1 METCFSRGRLGFA
14 LGILYFLTLAR
25 VRVGFE
31 LGFPLGFPAKLPE
44 SRWQKMLRANC
55 EPHPANTGQVV
66 PSPVALGLQGLAR
79 HIQELCHIHVED
91 GGAAGALVMSLFL

>member
-25 VRVGFE
+25 VRVGFV
-31 LGFPLGFPAKLPE
+31 LGFPAKLPE

-66 PSPVALGLQGLAR
+66 PSRIALGLQGLAR

>member
-1 METCFSRGRLGFA
+1 
-14 LGILYFLTLAR
+14 
-25 VRVGFE
+25 
-31 LGFPLGFPAKLPE
+31 
-44 SRWQKMLRANC
+44 MLRANC

-79 HIQELCHIHVED
+79 HIQELCHVHVED